1 LVRLEILLRTGAGQ
15 VCRHDVLIFDIC
27 IDVARIDCPVL
38 ASSMVM
44 MYQHCRRSVHL
55 GTHLHFQLAVHPP
68 KTHDMPGVVTL
79 KGRDEALLEY
89 LDPRYVLGNL
99 Y

>member
-1 LVRLEILLRTGAGQ
+1 
-15 VCRHDVLIFDIC
+15 
-27 IDVARIDCPVL
+27 
-38 ASSMVM
+38 
-44 MYQHCRRSVHL
+44 
-55 GTHLHFQLAVHPP
+55 
-68 KTHDMPGVVTL
+68 MPGVVTL

>member
-1 LVRLEILLRTGAGQ
+1 MMWGLN
-15 VCRHDVLIFDIC
+15 IC
-27 IDVARIDCPVL
+27 IVDVYVMHYSSFV
-38 ASSMVM
+38 AS
-44 MYQHCRRSVHL
+44 L

-79 KGRDEALLEY
+79 TGRDEALLEY
-89 LDPRYVLGNL
+89 VDPRYVLGEL